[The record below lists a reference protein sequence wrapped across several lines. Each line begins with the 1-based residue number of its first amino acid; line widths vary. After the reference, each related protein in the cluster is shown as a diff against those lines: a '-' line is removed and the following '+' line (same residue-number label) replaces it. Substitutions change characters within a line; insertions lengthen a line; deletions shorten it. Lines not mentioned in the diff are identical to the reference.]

1 MTTGELD
8 PLIPDPDRLRI
19 VATLAAGIS
28 PAHLQ
33 AKEHGRTVAAG
44 SEAGHHEPRRARPI
58 HPRPRPAAPD
68 GDAGGRPCHIRART
82 AGNPRSS
89 AVTNGEPACRP
100 TWVDAA
106 SWAARSLSAGSTA
119 ARQAS
124 KPSPPSPAPIR
135 HTRARH

>member
-19 VATLAAGIS
+19 VATLAAGTS
-28 PAHLQ
+28 PAPLQ

-68 GDAGGRPCHIRART
+68 GDAGGPPGPIPART
-82 AGNPRSS
+82 ARDPPASFGPNR
-89 AVTNGEPACRP
+89 EPACRP
-100 TWVDAA
+100 SLGKSAN
-106 SWAARSLSAGSTA
+106 WARRSLADG
-119 ARQAS
+119 
-124 KPSPPSPAPIR
+124 
-135 HTRARH
+135 